1 MTDFQITLQNI
12 KGKGKT
18 GYKSFLEFK
27 ITQRDHSKDILYKI
41 KDYFNCGRINIDN
54 RKTKTM
60 KYVVTNIDD
69 LLNIIIPH
77 FDEYPLLTSKYL
89 NYVDFKN
96 ATLLM
101 KDKGH
106 YNLEGINNLKDIK
119 SKMNK
124 SRSFSDKFFYC
135 WNKDIIIH
143 PEWVQGFIDG
153 EGSFQCEI
161 GFTEKI
167 KLYPYVNFSLQIKQN
182 NHDVAILQAIK
193 NFFWCGYLKPKYDIK
208 DIKAASNAVRS
219 TTSLWF
225 RNIQIICDFF
235 DLYPLYTI
243 KKFDYEDWKRLIN
256 LKQLN
261 AHLDERGLILM
272 KKIKSNMNNN
282 RFK

>member
-106 YNLEGINNLKDIK
+106 YSLEGINNLKDIK

-135 WNKDIIIH
+135 
-143 PEWVQGFIDG
+143 
-153 EGSFQCEI
+153 
-161 GFTEKI
+161 
-167 KLYPYVNFSLQIKQN
+167 
-182 NHDVAILQAIK
+182 
-193 NFFWCGYLKPKYDIK
+193 
-208 DIKAASNAVRS
+208 
-219 TTSLWF
+219 
-225 RNIQIICDFF
+225 
-235 DLYPLYTI
+235 
-243 KKFDYEDWKRLIN
+243 
-256 LKQLN
+256 
-261 AHLDERGLILM
+261 
-272 KKIKSNMNNN
+272 
-282 RFK
+282 